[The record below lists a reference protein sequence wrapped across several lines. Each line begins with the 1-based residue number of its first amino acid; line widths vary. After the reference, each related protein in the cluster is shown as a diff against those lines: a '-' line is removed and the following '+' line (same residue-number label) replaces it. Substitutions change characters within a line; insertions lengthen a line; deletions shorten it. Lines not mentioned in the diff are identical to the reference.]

1 MSSTLG
7 YSKNK
12 LRGNDMTGKLD
23 SALGFYE
30 NALRFRSQ
38 RQQLLASNIANA
50 DTPHYKAK
58 DLDFGKAM
66 QAALAAGS
74 SASSVTTAL
83 TQTNAGHLS
92 ATSSLPGVGAYVAL
106 RAPTQNNMDGNTV
119 DMDVE
124 RNAFTENALRYET
137 GVTLVHNK
145 IKDLL
150 SVLQG

>member
-1 MSSTLG
+1 
-7 YSKNK
+7 
-12 LRGNDMTGKLD
+12 MTGKLD
-23 SALGFYE
+23 NALGFYE

-66 QAALAAGS
+66 QAAMVNS
-74 SASSVTTAL
+74 STASSVTAL

-92 ATSSLPGVGAYVAL
+92 ATSSLPGVGAYVRL

>member
-1 MSSTLG
+1 MA
-7 YSKNK
+7 
-12 LRGNDMTGKLD
+12 GKLD
-23 SALGFYE
+23 NALGFYE

-66 QAALAAGS
+66 QAAMVNS
-74 SASSVTTAL
+74 SAASSVTAL

-92 ATSSLPGVGAYVAL
+92 ATSSLPGVGAYVRL

>member
-1 MSSTLG
+1 
-7 YSKNK
+7 
-12 LRGNDMTGKLD
+12 MTGKLD
-23 SALGFYE
+23 NALGFYE

-50 DTPHYKAK
+50 DTPNYKAR

-66 QAALAAGS
+66 QAAMTTS
-74 SASSVTTAL
+74 SSVVSAAAL
-83 TQTNAGHLS
+83 TQTNSRHLS
-92 ATSSLPGVGAYVAL
+92 GSLSLPKLDAYVAL
-106 RAPTQNNMDGNTV
+106 RVPTQNNRDGNTV

-137 GVTLVHNK
+137 AVTLAHDD
-145 IKDLL
+145 IKGLL